1 MEEKITYFEEP
12 GKINTEETLRLV
24 KERALRRGIKKAVL
38 ATHTGFTVAKALDIF
53 RDTGI
58 KLIIVQGGG
67 VKAWINTDLIEKAER
82 EGHSWLRRD
91 KIKMSTYHYPELAQN
106 TLRRFCEG
114 MKVCVQ
120 IVLMATEAGMISK
133 GEEVIAVGGTGY
145 YDFEERGGGADTAV
159 VMEAID
165 SRSFFDVSFD
175 KEERRKF
182 KEREGRKI
190 KEIICKPI

>member
-1 MEEKITYFEEP
+1 MEEKITYFMEP
-12 GKINTEETLRLV
+12 GKTNTEETLRLA
-24 KERALRRGIKKAVL
+24 KERALRRGIKKIVL
-38 ATHTGFTVAKALDIF
+38 ATHTGFTAAKALDIF
-53 RDTGI
+53 KDTEI

-67 VKAWINTDLIEKAER
+67 PKARISKDLVARAEK
-82 EGHSWLRRD
+82 EGHIWLLRD
-91 KIKMSTYHYPELAQN
+91 INKTGTYYPELAQN

-120 IVLMATEAGMISK
+120 IVLIAAHAGMISK

-145 YDFEERGGGADTAV
+145 YDFEEKGGGADTAV

-165 SRSFFDVSFD
+165 SKSFFEVSFS
-175 KEERRKF
+175 KGERRRF

-190 KEIICKPI
+190 KEIVCKPL